1 MYNRINEQVQ
11 FELYITCMFTRWM
24 IVFGREWRRRW
35 IGQCSESSQGSSLW
49 IFKRCICVRRGQLE
63 PDASRRWKIYDATRI
78 EELMKKI
85 KLFKLQLLEK
95 IEEASLFCLMLS
107 LLCVC
112 LFASII
118 QFIVNYVCG
127 VQYLRVLRF

>member
-1 MYNRINEQVQ
+1 M
-11 FELYITCMFTRWM
+11 
-24 IVFGREWRRRW
+24 
-35 IGQCSESSQGSSLW
+35 
-49 IFKRCICVRRGQLE
+49 RRGQLE

-85 KLFKLQLLEK
+85 KLFKLQPLGK
-95 IEEASLFCLMLS
+95 IEEASLMLS

-127 VQYLRVLRF
+127 VQYLRVLSF

>member
-1 MYNRINEQVQ
+1 M
-11 FELYITCMFTRWM
+11 
-24 IVFGREWRRRW
+24 
-35 IGQCSESSQGSSLW
+35 
-49 IFKRCICVRRGQLE
+49 RRGQLE

-127 VQYLRVLRF
+127 VQYLRVLSF